1 MHPALTVKENAPYL
15 MRKLPWQRRRAYER
29 TMIGVTTALSPERD
43 IYKLSETDIPGL
55 IALSESVGWDYAEPE
70 LRTVLS
76 SGTIYGIRNNRRQ
89 IVASAAIIPYG
100 RQLAS
105 IGLVIVHPE
114 YRRLGL
120 GQALMQTCI
129 ISAGPYT
136 TIQLIATKEG
146 EPLYEKLGFRRAG
159 HVCKLLCDRY
169 RPPSW
174 GTEREPVRLIPMT
187 NEHIPEVIELDRRSV
202 GADRS
207 RFLQTRIK
215 QAKQSLI
222 AYTAD
227 GTIAGFGLSI
237 QGPIH
242 LTLGPITAPD
252 DHTALALI
260 DRLASG
266 HCGKLRIDVVSE
278 RPAFPPLLEA
288 CGFASVAE
296 PPVMVLHSP
305 GLPPRSGNLYSIAA
319 QIFG

>member
-1 MHPALTVKENAPYL
+1 MTS
-15 MRKLPWQRRRAYER
+15 
-29 TMIGVTTALSPERD
+29 ISPTRD
-43 IYKLSETDIPGL
+43 ILKLSETDISGL

-70 LRTVLS
+70 LRTVLA
-76 SGTIYGIRNNRRQ
+76 SGTIYGIKNNRGQ

-120 GQALMQTCI
+120 GQALIQTCI
-129 ISAGPYT
+129 T
-136 TIQLIATKEG
+136 TVSPDTIIQLIATKEG
-146 EPLYEKLGFRRAG
+146 EPLYEKLGFQKAAR
-159 HVCKLLCDRY
+159 VCKLLCERY

-174 GTEREPVRLIPMT
+174 SSVREAVRFIPMT
-187 NEHIPEVIELDRRSV
+187 HEHIPEVIELDRRSI

-215 QAKQSLI
+215 QAEHSFVAQ
-222 AYTAD
+222 APD

-237 QGPIH
+237 QGPVH
-242 LTLGPITAPD
+242 LTLGPITAPND
-252 DHTALALI
+252 YTALALV
-260 DRLASG
+260 DSLANG
-266 HCGKLRIDVVSE
+266 HPGKLRIDVAAE
-278 RPAFPPLLEA
+278 HPTFPPLLEV
-288 CGFASVAE
+288 CGFINVAE

-305 GLPPRSGNLYSIAA
+305 CLPPRNGNLYSIAA